1 MSEDKWNPNSILQF
15 TSITFQWF
23 LLLGLGVWG
32 GLQLDEHWHCK
43 PIFIIIL
50 PLLALSYC
58 FYALIK
64 SLQNKK

>member
-43 PIFIIIL
+43 PIFIILL

>member
-32 GLQLDEHWHCK
+32 GLQLDERWHCK

-50 PLLALSYC
+50 PLIALSYC

>member
-1 MSEDKWNPNSILQF
+1 MAENKGNPNSILQY
-15 TSITFQWF
+15 TSITMQWF
-23 LLLGLGVWG
+23 LLLGIGVWG
-32 GLQLDEHWHCK
+32 GLQLDDHWHCK
-43 PIFIIIL
+43 SIFIILL

>member
-1 MSEDKWNPNSILQF
+1 MAEDKWNPNYILQF

-32 GLQLDEHWHCK
+32 GLQLDERWHCK

>member
-1 MSEDKWNPNSILQF
+1 MAEDKWNPSSILQF

-32 GLQLDEHWHCK
+32 GLQLDERWHCK

-50 PLLALSYC
+50 PLIALSYC